1 MRGEKKKLN
10 SAKLKVFCNGQAL
23 DLCKRPKYSFKYLQ
37 YKLPIGESLLITSFF
52 FFSTLV
58 QSCPKKNPPE
68 GKHSQ
73 NQVMDPVCCHT
84 EMKMSCHTAEK
95 SVPPA
100 TKLVTNSAK
109 V

>member
-1 MRGEKKKLN
+1 MGKLWIY
-10 SAKLKVFCNGQAL
+10 AKDQNILLNI
-23 DLCKRPKYSFKYLQ
+23 YSTNCPLERVY
-37 YKLPIGESLLITSFF
+37 SLHHFF